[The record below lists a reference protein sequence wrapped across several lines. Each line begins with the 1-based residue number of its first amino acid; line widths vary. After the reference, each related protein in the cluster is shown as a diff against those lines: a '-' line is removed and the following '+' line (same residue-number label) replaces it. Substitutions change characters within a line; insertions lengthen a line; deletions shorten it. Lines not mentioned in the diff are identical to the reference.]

1 VHVRPVGTGDAEAL
15 AGFLAGMSAESRY
28 LRFFSGGVDTKRVA
42 RRIVE
47 DEGAFAL
54 VAEMGRGRAGAE
66 CRVVGIGEL
75 AELGDGRAE
84 VAFTI
89 ADDLHGQGLGTVL
102 LAHLAQ
108 HARAHGIERLV
119 AHVMRANTRMA
130 NVFRGSGFAFAVRS
144 SSDELVFEAPATLS
158 PEGLVRFEERMRIAT
173 AASVSQVL
181 RPASV
186 GIVGPVDIP
195 GSMASRVVAG
205 VLAGGYTGRV
215 RVLDVGEDVGEPV
228 DLLVVAVA
236 AEDAL
241 TVAARAAES
250 GCGALLVLSRG
261 FAEVGPDGAA
271 RQARL
276 VDICR
281 SAGMRLV
288 GPNCLGVAS
297 TDPAVRLNATQ
308 GIVMPPAGN
317 VALLTQSGALA
328 ISLLER
334 ASQLGL
340 GLSSFV
346 AVGNKA
352 DLSGNDLL
360 QFWEEDER
368 TGVVLLYL
376 ESFGN
381 PRNFAR
387 IARRVSGVKPIVAV
401 KSGRS
406 AAGAR
411 ATASH
416 TGSLLAASD
425 VTVDALFRQSGVV
438 RADTLGELLDVGALL
453 SRQPVPRGARVAVVT
468 DAGGPGVLAAD
479 ALVAAGLTLPTPPA
493 DVVEALR
500 AVLPPEA
507 SLANPIDVLPTAAPQ
522 DYARTVKV
530 LAASDFVDAVVA
542 IAVHVDAAEAV
553 GNAGGSLPVVV
564 VQMAGERRPRSGG
577 PPVYRF
583 PEDAARALARAV
595 EYGRWRARAQ
605 VEPPA
610 LEDVRHEEAV
620 ELLRGAVRATPAPR
634 TAPDPADPSTGRWL
648 TPSETARLLTC
659 WGLPYVAGRHCATP
673 EEARIAADEIAG
685 QVAVKAVAPGLVRKS
700 EAGGVVLGCAGGPAA
715 EAAARDIADRLDVS
729 GFLVQPMVEGGVEML
744 VGVTLDPLFGPVV
757 ACGPGG
763 DRAELERD
771 VAVRLTPV
779 TSLEASEMV
788 RSLRTFPLLDGWKG
802 ALPADVPALEDIV
815 VRTAAMVDAHPEIAE
830 LDLDPVT
837 VLPRGAAVLHA
848 RVRVTAPEPE
858 PLWPAIGAAPP
869 RL

>member
-1 VHVRPVGTGDAEAL
+1 MLQETVDVVLRGGATVHVRPVGTGDAEAL

-479 ALVAAGLTLPTPPA
+479 A
-493 DVVEALR
+493 
-500 AVLPPEA
+500 
-507 SLANPIDVLPTAAPQ
+507 
-522 DYARTVKV
+522 
-530 LAASDFVDAVVA
+530 
-542 IAVHVDAAEAV
+542 
-553 GNAGGSLPVVV
+553 
-564 VQMAGERRPRSGG
+564 
-577 PPVYRF
+577 
-583 PEDAARALARAV
+583 
-595 EYGRWRARAQ
+595 
-605 VEPPA
+605 
-610 LEDVRHEEAV
+610 
-620 ELLRGAVRATPAPR
+620 
-634 TAPDPADPSTGRWL
+634 
-648 TPSETARLLTC
+648 
-659 WGLPYVAGRHCATP
+659 
-673 EEARIAADEIAG
+673 
-685 QVAVKAVAPGLVRKS
+685 
-700 EAGGVVLGCAGGPAA
+700 
-715 EAAARDIADRLDVS
+715 
-729 GFLVQPMVEGGVEML
+729 
-744 VGVTLDPLFGPVV
+744 
-757 ACGPGG
+757 
-763 DRAELERD
+763 
-771 VAVRLTPV
+771 
-779 TSLEASEMV
+779 
-788 RSLRTFPLLDGWKG
+788 
-802 ALPADVPALEDIV
+802 
-815 VRTAAMVDAHPEIAE
+815 
-830 LDLDPVT
+830 
-837 VLPRGAAVLHA
+837 
-848 RVRVTAPEPE
+848 
-858 PLWPAIGAAPP
+858 
-869 RL
+869 